1 MALQGSVAGNLVA
14 TASAGGITDSAVLD
28 ITGTSS
34 FTDTA
39 DAGINLGDLQSN
51 GAVTVDGGAT
61 TIVNDS
67 ALALHR
73 NCNNL
78 VATAMLVE
86 SPTVALDITGTS
98 SFTDTADAGINLGD
112 LQSNG
117 AVTVDGGATTI
128 VNDSAL
134 ALQGSVAGNLVATA
148 VLVES
153 PTAMCLMSPELPVS
167 PTLPTPESI
176 LVTCSQTEQLPWMV
190 ERPRS

>member
-1 MALQGSVAGNLVA
+1 M
-14 TASAGGITDSAVLD
+14 LD
-28 ITGTSS
+28 VTGTSS

-39 DAGINLGDLQSN
+39 DAGIDLGTLQSN

-67 ALALHR
+67 ALALQGSVAG
-73 NCNNL
+73 NL
-78 VATAMLVE
+78 VATASAGGITDSDV
-86 SPTVALDITGTS
+86 LDVTGTS
-98 SFTDTADAGINLGD
+98 SFTDTADAGIDLGD

-148 VLVES
+148 TTGGITDSAVLDRHRNLQFHRHV
-153 PTAMCLMSPELPVS
+153 ADAGINLG
-167 PTLPTPESI
+167 TLA
-176 LVTCSQTEQLPWMV
+176 VK
-190 ERPRS
+190 RSSYCGWWSDHDRK